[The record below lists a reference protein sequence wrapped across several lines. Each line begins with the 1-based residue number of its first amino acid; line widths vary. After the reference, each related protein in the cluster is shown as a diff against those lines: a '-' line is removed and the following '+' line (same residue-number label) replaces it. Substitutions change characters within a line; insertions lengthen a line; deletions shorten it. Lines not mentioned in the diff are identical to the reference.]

1 MEFIEDV
8 AQLQQGVG
16 ATAEARLG
24 NLSPLIEFYGRE
36 MGELPG
42 RLMIATSFL
51 GDVQLMPDWSSRTAE
66 LSEAVEQA
74 QALVIS
80 VMIRLLNMQEGDGCS
95 CGGDGG
101 PAEDVKRL
109 LDQLQG

>member
-1 MEFIEDV
+1 MEFIEDI

-24 NLSPLIEFYGRE
+24 HMASLIEFYVRE

-51 GDVQLMPDWSSRTAE
+51 GDVQLLPDWSSQTAE
-66 LSEAVEQA
+66 LREAVEQA

-80 VMIRLLNMQEGDGCS
+80 VMIRLLNMQEGAGCG
-95 CGGDGG
+95 CGGDSG
-101 PAEDVKRL
+101 PTKDVQCL